1 MLRTGLWG
9 AVLGM
14 LFGVTGILLNHR
26 ANHLLE
32 NGKRRAEKAVN
43 AVSVA
48 REQTLQIGYSSSL
61 TELPWYSGWDS
72 LSLFDLNV

>member
-1 MLRTGLWG
+1 VGRRTGH
-9 AVLGM
+9 AVR
-14 LFGVTGILLNHR
+14 VTGILLNYR

-32 NGKRRAEKAVN
+32 NGNRMAEKAVN

-48 REQTLQIGYSSSL
+48 QEQTLQIGYSASL